1 VGGSTA
7 SGPHPIGLLAKRLSY
22 QFTRVRAVPEFF
34 KKTDGN
40 EEQDFAI
47 AAAGVSEAK
56 NTKIRR
62 VTKVTS
68 RRLQRF
74 LYANLRR

>member
-1 VGGSTA
+1 
-7 SGPHPIGLLAKRLSY
+7 
-22 QFTRVRAVPEFF
+22 VRAVPEFF